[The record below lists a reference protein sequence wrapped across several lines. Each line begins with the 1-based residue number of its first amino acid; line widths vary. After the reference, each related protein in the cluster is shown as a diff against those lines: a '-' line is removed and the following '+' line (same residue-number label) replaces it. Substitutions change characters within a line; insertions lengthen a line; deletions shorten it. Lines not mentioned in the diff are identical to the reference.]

1 MTSHAGGIWR
11 RVPDILLASAS
22 LYTLL
27 GKSRGTARRSISVI
41 DDYLVQQTQKSS
53 YRYLIRSKS
62 RKSHIS
68 DLLVRISHLRLNEK
82 YGIRAGRL

>member
-11 RVPDILLASAS
+11 WFPSILLASAS
-22 LYTLL
+22 LCTLL

-53 YRYLIRSKS
+53 YISFVQRAEKATSLILS
-62 RKSHIS
+62 
-68 DLLVRISHLRLNEK
+68 
-82 YGIRAGRL
+82 